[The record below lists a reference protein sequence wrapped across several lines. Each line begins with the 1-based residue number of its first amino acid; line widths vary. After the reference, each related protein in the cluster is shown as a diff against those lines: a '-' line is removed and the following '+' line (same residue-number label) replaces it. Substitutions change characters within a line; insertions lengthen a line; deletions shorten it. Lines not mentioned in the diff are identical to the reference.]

1 MRYEYNLVLNE
12 ATTKLIILA
21 TMKQIHYNSYFNPL
35 TGFVVLL
42 HQLHLLSGQRRIIA
56 SRSFHVSA
64 SVAPTAFFLLLHIY
78 FYTGNYGSSQNS
90 AFLSR
95 IPTAMHRR
103 ASGRREQRLLI
114 YEFEDYLKSGKDSEA
129 SRTDHDSDCS
139 ASYSLTT

>member
-1 MRYEYNLVLNE
+1 MNSKL
-12 ATTKLIILA
+12 TKLIILA
-21 TMKQIHYNSYFNPL
+21 IMKQIHYNSYFNPL
-35 TGFVVLL
+35 TGFVALL

-56 SRSFHVSA
+56 SHSFHVSA
-64 SVAPTAFFLLLHIY
+64 SVALLPPFFLLLHIY
-78 FYTGNYGSSQNS
+78 FYTCKNS

-114 YEFEDYLKSGKDSEA
+114 YEFEDYLRSGKDSEA